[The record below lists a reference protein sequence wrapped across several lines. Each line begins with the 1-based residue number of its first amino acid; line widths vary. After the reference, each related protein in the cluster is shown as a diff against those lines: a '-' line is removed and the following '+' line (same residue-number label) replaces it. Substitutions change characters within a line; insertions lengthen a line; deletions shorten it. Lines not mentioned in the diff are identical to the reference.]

1 MNAMKLKL
9 FGIKISNM
17 GNICCLLDACTVIN
31 LIHIDDEEDFIL
43 KKLDRLDIHI
53 NDTVFGEIRDN
64 VYDRLSNINILKYA
78 DKKSIEK
85 NRKVI
90 DQKLVFFRAKKNDNK
105 ELLNDLGVNYFE
117 KIKEITDYKK
127 KSNGELCSV
136 AYALYLS
143 RCNENKVFFYTDDLP
158 AKEYFTPFFD
168 YQQIGHIKDSVDLL
182 TLLYWLDE
190 NFTANQLK
198 RVLNE
203 LYSQYATDVI
213 LLEKALENFQQNV
226 VDAQYRKSYREVT
239 EKLSLL
245 ISRLRQF
252 KFQGISEIKT
262 FFENKRA
269 NHKNINEILD
279 QFSSV
284 FYLDNGIKNENLLEK
299 IKRIISQVDSNRIHK
314 LLDLCS
320 A

>member
-1 MNAMKLKL
+1 
-9 FGIKISNM
+9 M

-31 LIHIDDEEDFIL
+31 LIHIDYEDDFIF
-43 KKLDRLDIHI
+43 KKLNKLDIHI
-53 NDTVFGEIRDN
+53 NDTVFSEIKDN
-64 VYDRLSNINILKYA
+64 VYDRLFNINILKYA
-78 DKKSIEK
+78 DKKNIEK
-85 NRKVI
+85 NKRVI

-127 KSNGELCSV
+127 NANGELCSA

-143 RCNENKVFFYTDDLP
+143 RCSENKVFFYTDDIP
-158 AKEYFTPFFD
+158 AKECFTPFFD

-190 NFTANQLK
+190 NFTAYQFK
-198 RVLNE
+198 RLLSE
-203 LYSQYATDVI
+203 LYSQYSTDVI
-213 LLEKALENFQQNV
+213 LLEKALENFRQNHI
-226 VDAQYRKSYREVT
+226 DAQYRKSYREVT
-239 EKLSLL
+239 EKLNLL
-245 ISRLRQF
+245 VLQLRQF
-252 KFQGISEIKT
+252 KFEGVSEIKT

-269 NHKNINEILD
+269 KHKNVNEILD

-284 FYLDNGIKNENLLEK
+284 FDLDNGIKNENLLDK
-299 IKRIISQVDSNRIHK
+299 IKRVISQVDSNRINK